1 MLFVT
6 HLLIDVCV
14 WVRVYNGT
22 VHGVNLLAK
31 YLSSVHWCH
40 AWHSCV
46 VLVICVFIENQPASP
61 DAVHLADREPRCH
74 VPYSYLCNIPSAT
87 SYFETLKKNDWS
99 LNKNYTVTRLEV
111 AFLMIVWCASCF
123 ERGSSLKAP
132 CGQLATECIIRQV
145 MYWPIHSCS
154 NVWNCVDPSKLP
166 VEQLPS
172 PERSIFLS
180 SVCHE
185 GKNLPFELICFI
197 FRILVKVDIFWDELM
212 TAFTICIKKG

>member
-6 HLLIDVCV
+6 HMLIDVCV
-14 WVRVYNGT
+14 WVCVYNST

-46 VLVICVFIENQPASP
+46 VLVICVFIENQPTSP
-61 DAVHLADREPRCH
+61 DAVHIADREPTCH
-74 VPYSYLCNIPSAT
+74 VSYSYLSSVISPPLRLI
-87 SYFETLKKNDWS
+87 LKRWKKIDRS

-111 AFLMIVWCASCF
+111 AFLMIVCCASCF
-123 ERGSSLKAP
+123 KRGSSLKAP
-132 CGQLATECIIRQV
+132 CRQLATECIIRQV
-145 MYWPIHSCS
+145 MYWPIHICS

-172 PERSIFLS
+172 PERSI
-180 SVCHE
+180 
-185 GKNLPFELICFI
+185 
-197 FRILVKVDIFWDELM
+197 
-212 TAFTICIKKG
+212 